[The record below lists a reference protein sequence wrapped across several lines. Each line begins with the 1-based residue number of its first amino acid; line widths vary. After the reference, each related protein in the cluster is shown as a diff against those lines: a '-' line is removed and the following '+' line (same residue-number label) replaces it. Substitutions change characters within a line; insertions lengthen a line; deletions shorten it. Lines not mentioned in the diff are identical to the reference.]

1 MHGVMDDK
9 LCHGY
14 FNCLR
19 HSYKFPVALIHL
31 FNLYHRDT
39 SWLKKCASYCSNT
52 WNLSWMLTSIFD
64 KSNLNGEKPQVPI
77 FVILVVRLQQY
88 CGFVATG
95 NFSRI
100 NAHNKLSSIFRHT
113 CNIEWHFKCNT
124 FYDNTSDKKC
134 V

>member
-1 MHGVMDDK
+1 MVWWMTSCVMVTLTAYVIAINFQLLWFICSIYITGAPHGSRNVQV
-9 LCHGY
+9 LVRIYGIP
-14 FNCLR
+14 LE
-19 HSYKFPVALIHL
+19 
-31 FNLYHRDT
+31 
-39 SWLKKCASYCSNT
+39 CSLQSSINQT
-52 WNLSWMLTSIFD
+52 WMG
-64 KSNLNGEKPQVPI
+64 KKPQMPI
-77 FVILVVRLQQY
+77 FVLLVIRLQQY
-88 CGFVATG
+88 CGFVATD